1 MSKVLVTGGGGF
13 IGGHLASRLVELG
26 HEVHLLENFSRAVRD
41 SYLEGLL
48 ASPGVRLI
56 EADLTRPESAGR
68 VGTDYEFVYHL
79 AAIVG
84 VANVLRAPVAVL
96 TGNVRMLEAAL
107 EIAARQTRL
116 RRFVFT
122 STSEVYVGTLEKL
135 GLPFPTPEDVPLVC
149 PDLGSKR
156 MSYML
161 SKIYGEAMCRAAQVP
176 TTMVRPHNVYGP
188 RMGLSHVIPE
198 LLQRA
203 HSTREGGNLEVFSVG
218 HKRTFCYIADAV
230 EMLRLAAEN
239 DGADSGTY
247 NLGNQSPEVTILE
260 LARLVVAAVGKRL
273 CLVPKPDTVSSPA
286 RRAPDTTKIRNLT
299 GYTSRIDLRE
309 GIQRTLQWYSAQV
322 FSGAEQS
329 SR

>member
-56 EADLTRPESAGR
+56 EADLTRPESVER
-68 VGTDYEFVYHL
+68 VSTDYEFVYHL

-96 TGNVRMLEAAL
+96 TGNVRMLDAAL

-176 TTMVRPHNVYGP
+176 TTIVRPHNVYGP

-203 HSTREGGNLEVFSVG
+203 HATREGGNLEVFSVG

-239 DGADSGTY
+239 DVADSGTY
-247 NLGNQSPEVTILE
+247 NLGNQSPEVSILE

-322 FSGAEQS
+322 FSGAEES